1 MSNNLVIQLPW
12 TFLVATSTTEVFV
25 PVSAYY
31 TAAELAKIAITMEI
45 IGLIGNA
52 QVKRAY
58 QTCNIPS
65 APDEPSALGNYNST
79 NGINYPA
86 SFSDVATTMQSKQL
100 VRFGWILSLSGGT
113 TPASLSVAGKVVAIA
128 P

>member
-1 MSNNLVIQLPW
+1 MASNTTIQLPW
-12 TFLVATSTTEVFV
+12 TFLVATSTTEVFA
-25 PVSAYY
+25 PVTGYY
-31 TAAELAKIAITMEI
+31 TAAEIAKLAITLEI

-65 APDEPSALGNYNST
+65 APDTETALGNYVST

-113 TPASLSVAGKVVAIA
+113 TPASLSVAGKVVVIA